1 MKDTKAGK
9 TIWLSPLVSDKD
21 FDIAF
26 RDDHVHISVG
36 PKYQINPQQR
46 EEFWGAI
53 IAASEKHNS
62 KRILIEGYRPK
73 DALTTNDVIEAGKL
87 ASSRPNIWIAFC
99 LDKLFP
105 AEQRELFEVVVA
117 SRCVRAKFFTNR
129 QKALHWLRTNA
140 PA

>member
-1 MKDTKAGK
+1 MKQKKAAK

-36 PKYQINPQQR
+36 RDYRVSPKQR
-46 EEFWGAI
+46 EEFWSSI
-53 IAASEKHNS
+53 LTASQHHNS
-62 KRILIEGYRPK
+62 QRILIEGYRPK
-73 DALTTNDVIEAGKL
+73 SELTTSDVIEAGKL
-87 ASSRPNIWIAFC
+87 ASSRPNVWIAFC

-105 AEQRELFEVVVA
+105 AEHRELFEVVVE
-117 SRCVRAKFFTNR
+117 SRRVRAKFFTDR
-129 QKALHWLRTNA
+129 HKALHWLRANA